1 MNNVE
6 PNSNEFVK
14 IMVKQ
19 ITELR
24 KDLHKYEDFIDGL
37 LNYIDSENLD
47 VMDKASEIMVAEN
60 AGREISFLLGRD
72 NELTRLVNYMKDNFY
87 LLGE

>member
-37 LNYIDSENLD
+37 FNYIDSENLD

-87 LLGE
+87 LLEK